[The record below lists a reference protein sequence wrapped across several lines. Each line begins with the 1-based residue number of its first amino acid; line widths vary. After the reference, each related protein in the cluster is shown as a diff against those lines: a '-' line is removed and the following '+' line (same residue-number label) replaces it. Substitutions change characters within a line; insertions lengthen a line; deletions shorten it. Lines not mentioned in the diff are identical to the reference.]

1 MRGNNPCH
9 MRPVTFAI
17 IRPVGRVFANNSILP
32 IGNRK
37 IAMRTDAC
45 IDNADGHAL
54 TNGSS
59 RTAVE
64 VTEAIGKG

>member
-37 IAMRTDAC
+37 VAVRTDAC

-54 TNGSS
+54 TSGSN

-64 VTEAIGKG
+64 VTETIGK